1 MRQTID
7 NVLLRVVPDPGG
19 CWIWAGRR
27 GRDGYGYIDA
37 GNRAHTAHRYMY
49 EQFVGEVD
57 AALHLDHL
65 CRVRC
70 CVNPEHLEPVT
81 PRENMRRGDGWS
93 GRHAR
98 QTHCKHGH
106 PFAGDNLFVRSDG
119 ERVCRQCS
127 RDRQGRRR
135 TKQAAP

>member
-1 MRQTID
+1 MRQTIS

-19 CWIWAGRR
+19 CWIWTGRR

-37 GNRAHTAHRYMY
+37 DNRAHTAHRYIY
-49 EQFVGEVD
+49 RQFVTEVD
-57 AALHLDHL
+57 SALHLDHL

-70 CVNPEHLEPVT
+70 CVNPDHLEPVT
-81 PRENMRRGDGWS
+81 PRENIRRGDGWS

-106 PFAGDNLFVRSDG
+106 PFAGDNLFVRADG

-135 TKQAAP
+135 AKQTS